1 MKRAIRNAAL
11 PALLVA
17 FGSFQSAQADDWDD
31 WDDDDDRP
39 YAKPTIAE
47 IVAASGGEFDRNGRD
62 FDILL
67 NAVQAADL
75 VDALN
80 DPNDDLTVL
89 APDDHAFIRLAQDLG
104 YPGSDEA
111 GAFVTIVE
119 ALTEIGGG
127 DPIPT
132 LRFILLY
139 HVLPESKYAL
149 EIIFS
154 GGLHTASG
162 ETILAVGRQIFDAE
176 PELDN
181 PSLKLRRS
189 NIHAS
194 NGLIQVI
201 SRVLIPVDLP
211 NTPKDAPTIAEIVAA
226 SGTDFDRNGRNFNVL
241 YNAVLLAGL
250 DDELNDIEGLTVF
263 APDDN
268 AFIRTARS
276 LGYRGRDEEGAFA
289 FIAATLTELGGGDPI
304 PLLTAI
310 LQYHVLGETLTFKDA
325 LTAHE
330 LETLLGET
338 IRPND
343 RRISLRD
350 KEPALRD
357 PRVQAFSSDIRAAN
371 GLIHP
376 LTRVLIPV
384 DLSEL

>member
-1 MKRAIRNAAL
+1 MKRAFHYAL
-11 PALLVA
+11 PAMAVLSLSLQTA
-17 FGSFQSAQADDWDD
+17 SADD
-31 WDDDDDRP
+31 WDDDDRDDRR

-47 IVAASGGEFDRNGRD
+47 IVGASGGDFDNNRRD

-67 NAVQAADL
+67 NAVIAADL

-89 APDDHAFIRLAQDLG
+89 APDDLAFIQLARDLG
-104 YPGSDEA
+104 YAGSDEE
-111 GAFVTIVE
+111 GAFLTIVD

-139 HVLPESKYAL
+139 HVLPESKFAF

-162 ETILAVGRQIFDAE
+162 ETILAVGRRVFDAE
-176 PELDN
+176 PELND
-181 PSLKLRRS
+181 PFLKLRRS
-189 NIHAS
+189 DIRAS

-201 SRVLIPVDLP
+201 GRVLIPVDLP
-211 NTPKDAPTIAEIVAA
+211 NTPEDAPTIAEIVAA
-226 SGTDFDRNGRNFNVL
+226 SGTDFDRNGRNFNIL
-241 YNAVLLAGL
+241 FNAVLAAGL
-250 DDELNDIEGLTVF
+250 AEALNDLENLTVF

-276 LGYRGRDEEGAFA
+276 LGFRGRSEEGAFN
-289 FIAATLTELGGGDPI
+289 FIVGALTDLGGGDPI
-304 PLLTAI
+304 PLLTQI
-310 LQYHVLGETLTFKDA
+310 LLYHVLGETLTFKDA
-325 LTAHE
+325 LTAEE
-330 LETLLGET
+330 LDTLLPGAT

-350 KEPALRD
+350 NEPALRD

-376 LTRVLIPV
+376 LTRVLIPA